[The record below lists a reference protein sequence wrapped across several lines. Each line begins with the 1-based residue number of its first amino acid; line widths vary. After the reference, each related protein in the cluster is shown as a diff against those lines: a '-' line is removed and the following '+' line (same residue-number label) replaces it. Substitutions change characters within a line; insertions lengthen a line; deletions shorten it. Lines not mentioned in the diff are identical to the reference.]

1 MLGQASFRMLEL
13 GELGETSFRLLDL
26 GELGETSFG
35 MLELGA
41 ANFGIFYQKGFCTPK
56 GF

>member
-1 MLGQASFRMLEL
+1 MLE
-13 GELGETSFRLLDL
+13 L

-41 ANFGIFYQKGFCTPK
+41 VNFGILYQKGFCIPK

>member
-1 MLGQASFRMLEL
+1 MLGLGELGEMSFRILEL
-13 GELGETSFRLLDL
+13 GELGK
-26 GELGETSFG
+26 TSFG

-41 ANFGIFYQKGFCTPK
+41 ANFGILYQKGFCTPK

>member
-1 MLGQASFRMLEL
+1 MLEL
-13 GELGETSFRLLDL
+13 GELGETSFGMLEL

-41 ANFGIFYQKGFCTPK
+41 ANFGILYQKGF
-56 GF
+56 